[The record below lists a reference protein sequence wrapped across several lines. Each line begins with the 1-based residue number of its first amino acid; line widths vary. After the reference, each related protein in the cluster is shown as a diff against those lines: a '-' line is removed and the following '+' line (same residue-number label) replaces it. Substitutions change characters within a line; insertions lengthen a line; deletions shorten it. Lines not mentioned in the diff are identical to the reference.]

1 MPSMVAK
8 CTITIPKTATKSG
21 LPDNQ
26 QLVMLHYA
34 KSNLLKKIAY
44 IDEQIA
50 IIAERMKNASDLN
63 NQSV

>member
-1 MPSMVAK
+1 MPSMGAK
-8 CTITIPKTATKSG
+8 CTITIPETAAKSG

-50 IIAERMKNASDLN
+50 IISERMKNVSDLN
-63 NQSV
+63 NPTV